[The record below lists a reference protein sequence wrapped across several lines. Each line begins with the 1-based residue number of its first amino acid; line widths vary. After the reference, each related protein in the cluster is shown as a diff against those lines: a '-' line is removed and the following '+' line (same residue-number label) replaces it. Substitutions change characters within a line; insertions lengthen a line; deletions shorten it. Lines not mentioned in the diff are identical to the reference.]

1 MLTAFGKILR
11 KLRIDNGEIL
21 KSMAD
26 QLGISS
32 SYLSAIEMGKRVI
45 PEDFITR
52 LSQIY
57 ALSGEDIQQLENAK
71 LQGITQVKLDI
82 NNVSSEKRNAAL
94 VFARKFEE
102 MDEQTV
108 NKVLAVLNKRSRS
121 GD

>member
-1 MLTAFGKILR
+1 MLTAFGKALR
-11 KLRIDNGEIL
+11 KLRIDRGEIL

-32 SYLSAIEMGKRVI
+32 SYLSAIETGKRVI

-52 LSQIY
+52 LSQLY
-57 ALSGEDIQQLENAK
+57 TLSGEDIQQLENAK
-71 LQGITQVKLDI
+71 LQGMTEVKLDL
-82 NNVSSEKRNAAL
+82 NNVSFEKRNAAL

-108 NKVLAVLNKRSRS
+108 NKILSVLSKRSRS
-121 GD
+121 DA